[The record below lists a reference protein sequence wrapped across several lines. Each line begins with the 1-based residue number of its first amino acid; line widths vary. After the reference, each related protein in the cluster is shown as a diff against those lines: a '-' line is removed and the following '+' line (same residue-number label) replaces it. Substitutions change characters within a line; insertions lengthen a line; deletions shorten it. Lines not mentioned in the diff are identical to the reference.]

1 MSLTDPLDELP
12 DSLGDQ
18 IGAIGGD
25 YHDRVFGE
33 YHPSSLSGCPL
44 GTFLDFMTEKQV
56 TQNNYMF
63 SGSAVHYYLQEH
75 GVLNRALHTIG
86 YHHLSVSHEVSTRH
100 QVTDDVEIIGSC
112 DTIARGNGEKIV
124 IDLKYTSLKPHYKNG
139 RITKY
144 AAQVNTYANML
155 GADRWCLLFLD
166 RNGDDMTDAANI
178 MAGETNGEVWDVI
191 TKRARNIHSALDHF
205 GYPEGERW
213 DVEILKNKDVEFWE
227 EVMQF
232 FDEDDVPSYKEEL
245 KYSDRDEWVL
255 PYQDNWRSS
264 EDTSGLMSFKS

>member
-1 MSLTDPLDELP
+1 MSSTDPLDELP

-33 YHPSSLSGCPL
+33 YHPSHISGCPL
-44 GTFLDFMTEKQV
+44 GAFLDFMTQKEV
-56 TQNNYMF
+56 TQNHYMF
-63 SGSAVHYYLQEH
+63 SGSAVHYHLQEH
-75 GVLNRALHTIG
+75 QVLDRALHEVG
-86 YHHLSVSHEVSTRH
+86 YHHMNVEHEVYTTHRLSETSK
-100 QVTDDVEIIGSC
+100 VVGSC
-112 DTIARGNGEKIV
+112 DTVAHGNGESV
-124 IDLKYTSLKPHYKNG
+124 AIDLKYTSLKPHYNNG

-166 RNGDDMTDAANI
+166 NKGDDMTDASNI
-178 MAGETNGEVWDVI
+178 MTGETNEEVWDVV
-191 TKRARNIHSALDHF
+191 TSRAADIHSALSHF
-205 GYPEGERW
+205 NYPNGERW
-213 DVEILKNKDVEFWE
+213 DVEELKNKGVDFWE

-232 FDEDDVPSYKEEL
+232 FDEDEVPSYKEEL